1 MLKRELK
8 VNLKNFVIWTSI
20 LVGMFLVVFLV
31 YPYIVTDD
39 TMNSLDSMMKVF
51 PKELLKAFNM
61 DITSINTVYGWLKSE
76 GFMFV
81 LIIVGIYSSM
91 LGSSIVLKE
100 ESDKTIEYLNS
111 LPVKRRNIM
120 AKKVLVSIF
129 YIILMVVIVGIFNF
143 IGLTLSGD
151 FSRKQYLLL
160 SITPLLI
167 GLPLFA
173 INLFISTFRHKTKK
187 AIGISLGMV
196 FLFYFLQIISDL
208 GEKTKFV
215 KYFTIYTLAD
225 TRNIVS
231 KSSINPVMIIV
242 SITITVLFIACS
254 FIRYEKKELI

>member
-1 MLKRELK
+1 MIKRELK
-8 VNLKNFVIWTSI
+8 VNLKSFIIWTSI

-31 YPYIVTDD
+31 YPYIVTEDSL
-39 TMNSLDSMMKVF
+39 NSLDSMMKVF

-61 DITSINTVYGWLKSE
+61 DITSLNTVYGWLKSE

-100 ESDKTIEYLNS
+100 ESDKTIEYLSS
-111 LPVKRRNIM
+111 LPVKRRNII
-120 AKKVLVSIF
+120 AKNVLVSIF
-129 YIILMVVIVGIFNF
+129 YITLMVVIVGIFNY
-143 IGLTLSGD
+143 IGLTISGD
-151 FSRKQYLLL
+151 FNRGQYLLL

-187 AIGISLGMV
+187 VIGISLGMV

-208 GEKTKFV
+208 GEKTKV
-215 KYFTIYTLAD
+215 LRYFTIYTLAD

-231 KSSINPVMIIV
+231 KSSMNPVMIII
-242 SITITVLFIACS
+242 SITITIVFIGYS

>member
-8 VNLKNFVIWTSI
+8 VNLKSFIIWTSI
-20 LVGMFLVVFLV
+20 LIGMFLVVFIV
-31 YPYIVTDD
+31 YPYIITDD
-39 TMNSLDSMMKVF
+39 SLNGLDQMMKVF

-100 ESDKTIEYLNS
+100 ESDKTIEYLNG
-111 LPVKRRNIM
+111 LPLKRRNIM
-120 AKKVLVSIF
+120 FKKILASIF
-129 YIILMVVIVGIFNF
+129 YITLMVVIVGIFNY
-143 IGLTLSGD
+143 IGLTISGD
-151 FSRKQYLLL
+151 FSKKQYLLL
-160 SITPLLI
+160 SVTPLLI

-187 AIGISLGMV
+187 VIGISLGMV

-208 GEKTKFV
+208 GEKTKV
-215 KYFTIYTLAD
+215 LRYYIIYTLSD
-225 TRNIVS
+225 TINIVS
-231 KSSINPVMIIV
+231 KTNLNSVMIII
-242 SITITVLFIACS
+242 SLALTLLFIGCS
-254 FIRYEKKELI
+254 FVRYEKKELV

>member
-8 VNLKNFVIWTSI
+8 VNLKSFIIWTSI
-20 LVGMFLVVFLV
+20 LIGMFLVVFIV
-31 YPYIVTDD
+31 YPYIITDD
-39 TMNSLDSMMKVF
+39 SLNGLDQMMKVF

-100 ESDKTIEYLNS
+100 ESDKTIEYLNG
-111 LPVKRRNIM
+111 LPLKRRNIM
-120 AKKVLVSIF
+120 FKKILASIF
-129 YIILMVVIVGIFNF
+129 YITLMVVIVGIFNY
-143 IGLTLSGD
+143 IGLTISGD
-151 FSRKQYLLL
+151 FSKKQYLLL

-187 AIGISLGMV
+187 VIGISLGMV

-208 GEKTKFV
+208 GEKTKV
-215 KYFTIYTLAD
+215 LRYFTIYTLAD

-231 KSSINPVMIIV
+231 KTNLNPVMIII
-242 SITITVLFIACS
+242 SLTLTLLFIGCS
-254 FIRYEKKELI
+254 FVRYEKKELV